1 MIKKVAVIGGGPAG
15 IITAYNFQKAN
26 EGSGTTFECIGF
38 EAKSKLGGV
47 WSDKPGE
54 SFGDYPTT
62 FAQLGKLKDKEIAGN
77 PRALFYSGS
86 PLAGFD
92 GSSISLKGFA
102 GRSYSEPLK
111 LDRNPDLAR
120 KGIFFASKTGLY
132 DNFMSN
138 VPEELMKYEDE
149 ALATVESGAATS
161 NISPLTNLGRIQH
174 FLNTFVTKNNL
185 LDKFRMNT
193 SVEYVEKC
201 GPDKWVILAKRSSP
215 EKKYDEW
222 YLEEFDAIVVA
233 NGHFQIP
240 YIPFYMSTPN
250 GKASDD
256 SAIHEYNKK
265 FPGNLV
271 HVRDIDI
278 WYHKILPCLSK
289 ASKYR
294 RIVIVGKSF
303 SCMDILKRII
313 HLRNSMGVEII
324 ISTDVPPMPEN
335 KSNPFF
341 WFDQWLVN
349 TSKVTIKPQI
359 TKFLSDS
366 SDPSI
371 QFADGSL
378 INGVD
383 NVIFATG
390 YLYSFPFI
398 SSKLLQD
405 CKIFV
410 TPDPRNVDKK
420 PSNISRV
427 TGLYLHTF
435 SIAEPTLTFCGISSN
450 ANFQSFHISAKAIVG
465 AFSHF
470 NKLFQEQKPKDF
482 PYYDSIW
489 KQILPSISEQ
499 LEWSR
504 QRLAK
509 TGNNGAYHF
518 YYPLPLLKEEWLKPC
533 EPLFSADQNITN
545 LFPSNSQSLSVEG
558 IDKLRELFLEAMQ

>member
-15 IITAYNFQKAN
+15 LTTAYNFQKAN
-26 EGSGTTFECIGF
+26 ETGGHTFECIGF
-38 EAKSKLGGV
+38 EAKSKFGGV
-47 WSDKPGE
+47 WSDTPGE
-54 SFGDYPTT
+54 SFDDYPTT
-62 FAQLGKLKDKEIAGN
+62 FAQLSKLKDKEIAGN

-86 PLAGFD
+86 PLASFD
-92 GSSISLKGFA
+92 GSSISLKRLA
-102 GRSYSEPLK
+102 GSSNSEPLK
-111 LDRNPDLAR
+111 LDRKPDLIR
-120 KGIFFASKTGLY
+120 NGIFFASKTGLY

-138 VPEELMKYEDE
+138 VPEELMKYDDE
-149 ALATVESGAATS
+149 ALATVQSDTTAST
-161 NISPLTNLGRIQH
+161 ISPLTNLERIKY
-174 FLNTFVTKNNL
+174 FLNSFVTKNNL
-185 LDKFRMNT
+185 PAKFRMNT
-193 SVEYVEKC
+193 SIEYLEKS
-201 GPDKWVILAKRSSP
+201 GTNKWVIVAKRSP
-215 EKKYDEW
+215 PKKNYDEW
-222 YLEEFDAIVVA
+222 YVEEFDAVVVA

-250 GKASDD
+250 GQASHDA
-256 SAIHEYNKK
+256 AIHEYNKK

-271 HVRDIDI
+271 HVRDIDM
-278 WYHKILPCLSK
+278 WYHKILPCLSQE
-289 ASKYR
+289 SKYR

-313 HLRNSMGVEII
+313 HLKDSMGFEII
-324 ISTDVPPMPEN
+324 ISTDIPPMPEN

-341 WFDQWLVN
+341 WFDEWLVN
-349 TSKVTIKPQI
+349 TSKVIIKPQI
-359 TKFLSDS
+359 TKFISDS

-371 QFADGSL
+371 QFADGTL
-378 INGVD
+378 IDGVN
-383 NVIFATG
+383 NVLFATG

-398 SSKLLQD
+398 SPKLLDD

-410 TPDPRNVDKK
+410 TPDPRNVDNK

-470 NKLFQEQKPKDF
+470 NKLFQEQKPTDF

-489 KQILPSISEQ
+489 KQILPSINEQ

-504 QRLAK
+504 QRLVK

-533 EPLFSADQNITN
+533 ETLFTADQNTTN
-545 LFPSNSQSLSVEG
+545 LFPSNSQSLSIEG
-558 IDKLRELFLEAMQ
+558 IEKLRDLFLEAMA